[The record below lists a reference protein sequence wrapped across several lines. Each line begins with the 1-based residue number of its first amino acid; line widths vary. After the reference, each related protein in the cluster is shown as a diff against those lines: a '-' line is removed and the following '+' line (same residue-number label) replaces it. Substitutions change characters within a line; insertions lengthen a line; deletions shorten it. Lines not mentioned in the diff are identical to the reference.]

1 MNKTIRIAHWSLTLL
16 LAATFAAQS
25 ARPQAVPATAPAIS
39 VADRSPIDSARAI
52 ILAGMRRSG
61 IPGASVTMLRN
72 GKQIWSEGLGVADL
86 ENNDAVTPLTKFR
99 VGSVSKSITAV
110 AMAMLVEEGKLDLD
124 APIQKYV
131 PSFPVKNYP
140 ITARELAGHL
150 GGIRHYNGDEFFS
163 NRHYANV
170 TSSLDVFKNDTLLSR
185 PGDKY
190 FYSTYGFVLLSAVVE
205 GAAGEPFL
213 SYVRRRVFDPIGMR
227 NTTAEFPDS
236 IILHR
241 SRFYTRSDSLGPI
254 INAPWVDNSNKWA
267 GGGFISTTQDLARFG
282 QAMLDA
288 KILKRATIDALW
300 TPQHTTDGKATT
312 YGMGWAVN
320 TDSTGRRSVSHSGG
334 SVGGTALLVIYPK
347 EQMVFAFLFNGDGR
361 QPPLQR
367 AMSFFLH

>member
-1 MNKTIRIAHWSLTLL
+1 MNRKNRIARWSINLL
-16 LAATFAAQS
+16 LSAILAAPT
-25 ARPQAVPATAPAIS
+25 ARAQAVPATAPAIGLT
-39 VADRSPIDSARAI
+39 VRSAIDSARAI

-61 IPGASVTMLRN
+61 IPGASVTVLRN
-72 GKQIWSEGLGVADL
+72 GKEIWSEGLGVADF
-86 ENNDAVTPLTKFR
+86 ENNVSVTQLTKFR
-99 VGSVSKSITAV
+99 IGSVSKPITAV
-110 AMAMLVEEGKLDLD
+110 AMAALVEEGKLDLD

-150 GGIRHYNGDEFFS
+150 AGIRHYAGDEFYS
-163 NRHYANV
+163 NRHYASV
-170 TSSLDVFKNDTLLSR
+170 TSSLDIFKNDTLLYR

-190 FYSTYGFVLLSAVVE
+190 NYSTYGFVLLSAVVE

-236 IILHR
+236 IIMNR
-241 SRFYTRSDSLGPI
+241 ARFYTRSDSLGPI
-254 INAPWVDNSNKWA
+254 INARWVDNSNKWA

-288 KILKRATIDALW
+288 KVLKRSTIDALW
-300 TPQHTTDGKATT
+300 TPQHTSDGKATT

-320 TDSTGRRSVSHSGG
+320 TDSTGRRAVSHSGG
-334 SVGGTALLVIYPK
+334 SVGGTALLVVYPK

-367 AMSFFLH
+367 AMSLFLR